1 MERPPDDGPPEDD
14 WLEENWLDAPT
25 EETPRPSRRRAARPP
40 LRRPDRRVAAVVAAA
55 ALVLIII
62 LAVTLGGDGDGDDA
76 AQTAP
81 TVTPTESATGTT
93 TVEEPSLQV
102 PEGAALTAGDSGRRV
117 RRLQRA
123 LASLGYEVTPDGE
136 YGPATAEAV
145 SAFQEDAGLDVDGV
159 AGAQTIAAVNEA
171 LANQE

>member
-25 EETPRPSRRRAARPP
+25 EETPRPPRRRAVQPA
-40 LRRPDRRVAAVVAAA
+40 LRRADRRVVALVAAA

-81 TVTPTESATGTT
+81 TLTPTESATETA

-102 PEGAALTAGDSGRRV
+102 PEGDALTAGDSGRRV

-145 SAFQEDAGLDVDGV
+145 SAFQEDADLDVDGV
-159 AGAQTIAAVNEA
+159 AGAQTIAAINEA

>member
-1 MERPPDDGPPEDD
+1 MDRPPDNGPREDD
-14 WLEENWLDAPT
+14 WIEENWLDAPT

-40 LRRPDRRVAAVVAAA
+40 LRRPDRRVVAFVAAA

-81 TVTPTESATGTT
+81 TVTTTESATGTAT
-93 TVEEPSLQV
+93 EAEPSLRV
-102 PEGAALTAGDSGRRV
+102 PEGDALTAGDSGRRV

-123 LASLGYEVTPDGE
+123 LASLGHEVTPDGE
-136 YGPATAEAV
+136 YGPATSEAV

-159 AGAQTIAAVNEA
+159 AGAQTIAAINEA
-171 LANQE
+171 IANQE

>member
-25 EETPRPSRRRAARPP
+25 EETPRPPRRRAVQPA
-40 LRRPDRRVAAVVAAA
+40 LRRADRRVVALVAAA

-62 LAVTLGGDGDGDDA
+62 LAVTLGGGDGDDA

-81 TVTPTESATGTT
+81 TVTPTESATETA

-136 YGPATAEAV
+136 YGSATAEAV

-159 AGAQTIAAVNEA
+159 AGAQTIAAINEA

>member
-1 MERPPDDGPPEDD
+1 MERPPDDGPREDD

-25 EETPRPSRRRAARPP
+25 EETPRPPRRRAVQPA
-40 LRRPDRRVAAVVAAA
+40 LRRADRRVVALVAAA

-81 TVTPTESATGTT
+81 TVTTTEAPTGTAT
-93 TVEEPSLQV
+93 EAESGPQV
-102 PEGAALTAGDSGRRV
+102 PEGEALTEGDSGRRV

-123 LASLGYEVTPDGE
+123 LASLGYEVSPDGE
-136 YGPATAEAV
+136 YGPATSEAV
-145 SAFQEDAGLDVDGV
+145 AAFQEDADLEVDGV
-159 AGAQTIAAVNEA
+159 AGAQTIAAINEA